1 MHNWPR
7 TPNAAH
13 YRLITSLF
21 MIPFDPRVGVAAAV
35 AVRLGIILVAVLVR
49 RRRESV
55 RWLTF
60 GGSAIAS
67 LIIGITA
74 VDVLRTGT
82 SVDGVLFVHAAS
94 GFSVGYSV
102 DALSAWFLLV
112 LSTLAA
118 PIACF
123 SIGYARHPPLNERS
137 PFLGIAFNVLL
148 ASVELVFIAADV
160 IGFLFA
166 WELMTLATAALVATE
181 HEVRSTRRAAYLY
194 LVMSHVA
201 TGGLIAAFFTLA
213 SFSDSLSFSALLA
226 GGLVSGP
233 LRDVLFLLFLAG
245 FGVKAGVIPLHI
257 WLPEAHPA
265 APSNISAL
273 MSGVLIKTGIYGII
287 RFAAFG
293 LGPPTLAWGVL
304 VVVIGSTSAVLGVL
318 YALMQHD
325 LKRLLAYHSIENIGI
340 ILIGLGAGM
349 MAVSAGQPALAAIG
363 IAAALFHVLNHA
375 VFKGLLFLS
384 AGGAVVATGT
394 RHIEELGGL
403 LRRMPWTGSFF
414 LVGALAI
421 SGLPPLNGF
430 ASEWLAFQA
439 LLYGFR
445 SSSEPLVQLLF
456 PVAGALL
463 ALTSALAAA
472 CFVKAFGISFLALPR
487 SRGAASAHEVSAAM
501 LLPQAFLTTL
511 CLLLGLFPGVVLGQL
526 TGVMAALPGVQPPPE
541 MVRGALGMAAAPG
554 PFASVIPATLGLA
567 LVGGFGIAALLV
579 ALTHVGL
586 ALRRAP
592 TWGCGGTLSAITEYT
607 ATAFSKPLMMV
618 FRAVYRPT
626 REVEALAKVSPY
638 FPQEVRYHV
647 EIEPTFERY
656 VYGPLTETVLR
667 IAERMKVLQAGSLHA
682 YLGYVIALVLT
693 LVLLVWW
700 RS

>member
-1 MHNWPR
+1 
-7 TPNAAH
+7 
-13 YRLITSLF
+13 
-21 MIPFDPRVGVAAAV
+21 MISFDPHIGVTAAV
-35 AVRLGIILVAVLVR
+35 AVRFGVIPIAVLVR
-49 RRRESV
+49 RRRELV
-55 RWLTF
+55 RLITF

-67 LIIGITA
+67 VIIGITA
-74 VDVLRTGT
+74 LTVLRTGT
-82 SVDGVLFVHAAS
+82 DIQGIWFVHSAS
-94 GFSVGYSV
+94 GFSVGYSI

-112 LSTLAA
+112 LSTLGA
-118 PIACF
+118 PIAIF
-123 SIGYARHPPLNERS
+123 SIGYARHPPLHQRS
-137 PFLGIAFNVLL
+137 VFLGIAFNILL
-148 ASVELVFIAADV
+148 AAVEWVFTASDV

-166 WELMTLATAALVATE
+166 WELMALANASLVVTE
-181 HEVRSTRRAAYLY
+181 HEVRATRRAAYLY

-201 TGGLIAAFFTLA
+201 TGALIAAFFTLV
-213 SFSDSLSFSALLA
+213 SLSGSLSFSSVLA
-226 GGLVSGP
+226 GGIVSAP
-233 LRDVLFLLFLAG
+233 LRDVVFLLFVAG

-265 APSNISAL
+265 APSSISAL
-273 MSGVLIKTGIYGII
+273 MSGVVIKTGIYGIV

-293 LGPPTLAWGVL
+293 LGRPSLTWGVI
-304 VVVIGSTSAVLGVL
+304 VVVIGTVSAVLGVL

-363 IAAALFHVLNHA
+363 IAAALYHVLNHA
-375 VFKGLLFLS
+375 VFKGLLFLA
-384 AGGAVVATGT
+384 AGSVVVEAGT
-394 RHIEELGGL
+394 RQIEEFGGL
-403 LRRMPWTGSFF
+403 LRRMPWTGAFF

-445 SSSEPLVQLLF
+445 SSSEPLVHFLF

-463 ALTSALAAA
+463 ALTGALAAA

-487 SRGAASAHEVSAAM
+487 SDGAAHAREVTAVM
-501 LLPQAFLTTL
+501 LLPQAFLATL
-511 CLLLGLFPGVVLGQL
+511 CVLLGLFPGVVVSQL
-526 TGVMAALPGVQPPPE
+526 ASVMAALPGVQPPPE
-541 MVRGALGMAAAPG
+541 MVRGALGMAAAQG
-554 PFASVIPATLGLA
+554 PFATVFPATLGLA
-567 LVGGFGIAALLV
+567 LAGGVGIAVMVV
-579 ALTHVGL
+579 AATHVGFV
-586 ALRRAP
+586 LRRAP
-592 TWGCGGTLSAITEYT
+592 TWGCGGILSSITEYT

-618 FRAVYRPT
+618 FRAIYRPT

-656 VYGPLTETVLR
+656 VYRPLTQTVLR
-667 IAERMKVLQAGSLHA
+667 LADRMKILQAGSLHA